1 MKLYSNILRSY
12 FQLQLNVHYENYFS
26 SLTSSM
32 ELLLYGK
39 KGVVICRKYWLIGFH
54 IIGTV
59 NAKSFLSMRLRKFK
73 SFLSIAFENIHFKRE
88 GNTVKS
94 DNKKA

>member
-1 MKLYSNILRSY
+1 
-12 FQLQLNVHYENYFS
+12 
-26 SLTSSM
+26 M
-32 ELLLYGK
+32 ESLLYGT
-39 KGVVICRKYWLIGFH
+39 KGVVICRKYLLIGFH

-73 SFLSIAFENIHFKRE
+73 SFLFIAFENIHFKRE
-88 GNTVKS
+88 EGNTLKS